1 MSGRHVRVP
10 CAPSPAAHGSPFAR
24 GRMRGSAGVGAFAG
38 SKECKMLCRK
48 RFYFLRHGQTDWNAK
63 KLCQGQRDVP
73 LNALG
78 IAQAHDAKRRLAG
91 VPIAT
96 VCCSPLSRARQ
107 TAEIINDALK
117 CPLVIVDALKEIHFA
132 AAEGEPLLRHPY
144 EALLRDAE
152 RYGGEPFDVFVA
164 RAVSGLNQA
173 LAHPGPVLVVAHG
186 GIFCAVQAR
195 VRVDYDGDM
204 TNGAPVCLE
213 PVDGEEGA
221 WRMQAV

>member
-1 MSGRHVRVP
+1 
-10 CAPSPAAHGSPFAR
+10 
-24 GRMRGSAGVGAFAG
+24 
-38 SKECKMLCRK
+38 MLCRK

-78 IAQAHDAKRRLAG
+78 IEQAHDAKRRLAD

-96 VCCSPLSRARQ
+96 VCSSPLSRARQ

>member
-1 MSGRHVRVP
+1 
-10 CAPSPAAHGSPFAR
+10 
-24 GRMRGSAGVGAFAG
+24 
-38 SKECKMLCRK
+38 MLRRK

-63 KLCQGQRDVP
+63 GLCQGQRDVP
-73 LNALG
+73 LNSLG
-78 IAQAHDAKRRLAG
+78 VAQAHEAKSRLAG

-96 VCCSPLSRARQ
+96 ICCSPLSRARE

-117 CPLVIVDALKEIHFA
+117 CPLVIVDKLKEIHFA
-132 AAEGEPLLRHPY
+132 AAEGKPLLRHPY

-152 RYGGEPFDVFVA
+152 RYGGESFGDFVS
-164 RAVSGLNQA
+164 RAVTGLNQA

-204 TNGAPVCLE
+204 TNGAPVRLD
-213 PVDGEEGA
+213 PIDGEGAA
-221 WRMQAV
+221 WRMKAV